1 MRKLWG
7 GRFSTG
13 PDALTERLNNS
24 LPFDGRLWKQDI
36 LGSIAHAEML
46 GACKILTNAEAD
58 EIVAGLNAI
67 LTGIQNGLL
76 TLPEEAE
83 DIHTAIEGM
92 LFEKIGPVAG
102 KLHTARSRNDQVSTD
117 IRLYLRDCCD
127 GLCSHLL
134 TLQETLVTIAH
145 NELGTTL
152 PGCTHLQH
160 AQPVLLSHH
169 LLAYFWMLDRDRERL
184 HDCRGRV
191 NRSPLGSGALAGT
204 GFPIDREFTAN
215 RLGFCSVL
223 PNSMDGVADRD
234 FAVEFLSAAAIIS
247 MHLSRL
253 AEEIILWNTPEFRF
267 IDLHDSV
274 TTGSS
279 IMPQKKNPDVA
290 ELVRGKAGR
299 VVGNL
304 VTMLTV
310 LKGLPLAYNKD
321 LQEDKEPLFDTFD
334 TLDLVIPAM
343 TLMLSTA
350 RFNKARMSEATRGDF
365 STATDLADLL
375 VSHGFTFRDAHDA
388 VGAIVQHC
396 IATDTVLESLDE
408 ADLKAAVPQLG
419 SGAAALDVLKVS
431 NSVAS
436 RSSQGGT
443 APAAVVHQITLARQR
458 LEHPKRP

>member
-24 LPFDGRLWKQDI
+24 LPFDSRLWKQDI

-46 GACKILTNAEAD
+46 GVCKILTIAEAN
-58 EIVAGLNAI
+58 EIVAGLNTI
-67 LTGIQNGLL
+67 LTGIQDGLL

-127 GLCSHLL
+127 GLCSHLVA
-134 TLQETLVTIAH
+134 LQETLVTIADS
-145 NELGTTL
+145 ELGTTL

-184 HDCRGRV
+184 HDCKGRI

-204 GFPIDREFTAN
+204 GFPIDRELTAKK
-215 RLGFCSVL
+215 LGFSSVL

-334 TLDLVIPAM
+334 TLDMVIPAM
-343 TLMLSTA
+343 TMMLSTA
-350 RFNKARMSEATRGDF
+350 RFNKARMAEATRGDF

-375 VSHGFTFRDAHDA
+375 VRHGFTFRNAHDA

-396 IATDTVLESLDE
+396 IATETVLESLDE

-419 SGAAALDVLKVS
+419 SDAAAALDVLKVT

-436 RSSQGGT
+436 RTSQGGT
-443 APAAVVHQITLARQR
+443 APAAVGHQLMLARKR
-458 LEHPKRP
+458 LEHP